1 MIRNQSGRFILAIF
15 AAVAAAA
22 MPAAAQS
29 ASAGDAPSSSMV
41 RVYDISKEIK
51 VEGTIQK
58 VVTEAASPLGTHVLV
73 QTATGVVDAHLGSG
87 AAAKPSY
94 LGIAEGQNVTLV
106 GMMETFDNN
115 PVLVTRLLTTSNRI
129 FVLRNEHGIPVRGIP
144 GKSTLSSHG
153 QTQKGGL

>member
-1 MIRNQSGRFILAIF
+1 MIRNSSAKFILAILG
-15 AAVAAAA
+15 AVVAAA

-29 ASAGDAPSSSMV
+29 ASGPDAASSSMV

-51 VEGTIQK
+51 VEGMIQR
-58 VVTEAASPLGTHVLV
+58 VVTDSASPLGTHVLV
-73 QTATGVVDAHLGSG
+73 ETASGVVDAHLGSG
-87 AAAKPSY
+87 ASAKPSY

-106 GMMETFDNN
+106 GMMETFNSN

-144 GKSTLSSHG
+144 GRSTLASQT